1 MVKKE
6 QEMLTPEQWEKK
18 AVKKS
23 LIPLLVFTLASLC
36 TLTVSI
42 FLFHEQLIWNERIAS
57 WDKVPGIIRSN
68 TREKVSSGKRR
79 KTVSK
84 VVYTYSYKGRSFT
97 GKRILYD
104 SSTFPSWVKKG
115 DRRTILVDPANPQE
129 SAVMFAYKGYWNLLR
144 YAEVIFYFSMFLL
157 FTVIVLLGLRKK
169 DPAILPASLV
179 EYIEKIPAK
188 KLYALPLYK
197 RPYDVKSNF
206 LMDSPP
212 EEVEKDI
219 FLLKSRKPVSILLIL
234 VIFSFFFAAAAVI
247 LQNIIAALYL
257 IFLIALIFIY
267 WTFPAVLVFDLKAKR
282 IYRCKKYTPE
292 KMPDVKSISFA
303 EVDFLSL
310 QAFPETMNC
319 LLCAVKLDG
328 TMLPLFKIRNRDLE
342 NSGNFPVFLAEKMGN
357 IPIILR

>member
-1 MVKKE
+1 MAEKE
-6 QEMLTPEQWEKK
+6 LEMLTPEQWEKK

-23 LIPLLVFTLASLC
+23 LIAPLVFALASLC

-42 FLFHEQLIWNERIAS
+42 FLFHEQLLWNERIAL
-57 WDKVPGIIRSN
+57 WDKVQGIIQSN
-68 TREKVSSGKRR
+68 TREKVSSGKSR

-84 VVYTYSYKGRSFT
+84 VLYTYHYKGKSFT

-104 SSTFPSWVKKG
+104 SRTFPSHVKKG
-115 DRRTILVDPANPQE
+115 DRRTILVNPGFPQE
-129 SAVMFAYKGYWNLLR
+129 SAVMFTYKGYWHLLR
-144 YAEVIFYFSMFLL
+144 YAEVFLFFSMFLL
-157 FTVIVLLGLRKK
+157 CAFITLLGFRKK
-169 DPAILPASLV
+169 DPAILPESLV

-206 LMDSPP
+206 LIDSPP
-212 EEVEKDI
+212 VEVEKDI
-219 FLLKSRKPVSILLIL
+219 FLLKSRKPVSVLFIL
-234 VIFSFFFAAAAVI
+234 VLFSFFFAATAVI

-257 IFLIALIFIY
+257 IFIIVLIFVY
-267 WTFPAVLVFDLKAKR
+267 WCFPAVLVFDLKEKR

-328 TMLPLFKIRNRDLE
+328 TMLPLFKIRNKDLE
-342 NSGNFPVFLAEKMGN
+342 ESGKFPVFLAEKMGN